1 MKKTKRIATVLLA
14 LVMVLSLSVCA
25 FADSGKNA
33 NNGEITIN
41 NAVVGSNYTIYQIL
55 ALESYNTE
63 SGAYAYKATAD
74 WASFVNSDAI
84 KGVYLNVDDQGYVT
98 WVNNASESDFAA
110 LAKVHASKLG
120 SNQGSV
126 TATSATVKFSNL
138 NLGYYLVDSSLG
150 ALCSLDTTNPTVTIM
165 EKNGAP
171 TIDKAVQEDS
181 TGLWGDKN
189 DASIGDTVNFKATIN
204 VIDGQPKNYVM
215 HDTMSEGLT
224 FQPNSVKVT
233 VNDKASTNYTLI
245 YPTTDGHT
253 FDISFSEVKPNDVI
267 VVEYSAILNDK
278 AVISPDSNTNNV
290 KLSYTD
296 TTNTNHETA
305 EDKTDTYTFMFD
317 IIKTDSSLKV
327 LNGAKFELYDAAEG
341 GNKIALV
348 KEREGVYR
356 VATAEE
362 KNADNFTSAVIE
374 AGKVTVKGLDSGTY
388 YLEEIEAPDG
398 YNKLAGRVAVTI
410 TNANLTTN
418 MTGNV
423 WAEGNGGVQI
433 TNNTGAELPSTGGI
447 GTTIFYVVGGILVVG
462 AAVVLTTRKRMEK
475 NAK

>member
-41 NAVVGSNYTIYQIL
+41 NAVVGYDYTIYQIL

-63 SGAYAYKATAD
+63 SGAYAYKATDD
-74 WASFVNSDAI
+74 WASFVNSEAI
-84 KGVYLNVDDQGYVT
+84 KGVYLNVDGQGYVT
-98 WVNNASESDFAA
+98 WVEGASESDFAA
-110 LAKVHASKLG
+110 LAKVHAKTLG

-126 TATSATVKFSNL
+126 KATSATVKFSNL

-165 EKNGAP
+165 EKNGEP
-171 TIDKAVQEDS
+171 TIDKQVQEDS
-181 TGLWGDKN
+181 TGAWGDKN

-215 HDTMSEGLT
+215 HDTMSAGLT

-233 VNDKASTNYTLI
+233 VNGTASTNYTLI
-245 YPTTDGHT
+245 YPATDGHT
-253 FDISFSEVKPNDVI
+253 FDIRFSDVKPNDVI
-267 VVEYSAILNDK
+267 EVEYSAILNDK
-278 AVISPDSNTNNV
+278 AVISPDANTNKV
-290 KLSYTD
+290 KLTYTD

-348 KEREGVYR
+348 KESEGVYR
-356 VATAEE
+356 VATEAE
-362 KNADNFTSAVIE
+362 KSADNFTSAVIE

-423 WAEGNGGVQI
+423 WVEGNGGVQI

>member
-1 MKKTKRIATVLLA
+1 MKTTKRIATVLLA

-25 FADSGKNA
+25 FADSGKNS

-41 NAVVGSNYTIYQIL
+41 NAVVGYDYTIYQIL
-55 ALESYNTE
+55 ALESYNTA
-63 SGAYAYKATAD
+63 SGAYAYKATDA
-74 WASFVNSDAI
+74 WASFVNSDAV
-84 KGVYLNVDDQGYVT
+84 KGVYLNVDGQGYVT
-98 WVNNASESDFAA
+98 WKQGASESDFAA
-110 LAKVHASKLG
+110 LAKEHAKTLV

-165 EKNGAP
+165 EKNGEP
-171 TIDKAVQEDS
+171 TIDKQVQEDS
-181 TGLWGDKN
+181 NGEWGDKN

-215 HDTMSEGLT
+215 HDTMSTGLT
-224 FQPNSVKVT
+224 FQRDSVKVT
-233 VNDKASTNYTLI
+233 VNGTASTNYNLI
-245 YPTTDGHT
+245 YPATDGHT
-253 FDISFSEVKPNDVI
+253 FDISFSDVKPNDVI
-267 VVEYSAILNDK
+267 VVEYSAILNDD
-278 AVISPDSNTNNV
+278 AVISPNANTNKVKLTYTDTNNV
-290 KLSYTD
+290 EK
-296 TTNTNHETA
+296 ETE
-305 EDKTDTYTFMFD
+305 EDKTETFTFKFD

-327 LNGAKFELYDAAEG
+327 LNGAKFELYDAEVN

-348 KEREGVYR
+348 KESEGVYR
-356 VATAEE
+356 VATAAE

-398 YNKLAGRVAVTI
+398 YNKLAGRVAVKI
-410 TNANLTTN
+410 EGANLTTT
-418 MTGNV
+418 MTGDT
-423 WAEGNGGVQI
+423 WADGNGGVQI